1 MDYSRI
7 GFNFGMLNRRSQA
20 YISHACQPWNI
31 RYSEYVILME
41 LYIRDGCSQDELA
54 RAMTTDKGL
63 VARNIKTLEKKG
75 LIRREQDE
83 KDRRFKYIY
92 LTDSAFSLHEA
103 LLDVLKKWIL
113 CITEGMDR
121 ILIEQTIQGL
131 QIAAANASKINIENT
146 KPDEEA

>member
-1 MDYSRI
+1 
-7 GFNFGMLNRRSQA
+7 
-20 YISHACQPWNI
+20 
-31 RYSEYVILME
+31 
-41 LYIRDGCSQDELA
+41 
-54 RAMTTDKGL
+54 MTTDKGL